1 MQVDNAA
8 LIIFTNKPHT
18 CLMKFGHRAR
28 AAYVHAHVSQQDTI
42 TKMAA
47 TTYSIPLTKLH
58 VQFIRAAA
66 RSLYYHHEQK
76 YRAHEPLSSRSS
88 KQCYRLRS
96 QSSHSI
102 PSVNRHAF
110 EPGNWRSWHAGFM
123 CSGHCLQFS
132 TATTLLLGSKNK
144 ARDRRSLEA
153 RLQTILQAE
162 GRDDNVNVLHGEE
175 ELKQKGPR
183 MHDVHTPDEN
193 QKLLVIQPEYKS
205 GQVEKPYVPATNKLE
220 EAVTLAEAITGWEV
234 HSQRVDSIRH
244 VHNQFLFGKGKVK
257 ELQESVAKLGEAIT
271 GVFINVP
278 TLTPLQHRT
287 LEQLFGVDI
296 YDRFG
301 IVLRIFKERAH
312 TKEAKIQVE
321 LAEIPYLKM
330 RFFEQLE
337 EEGGFSHLRGG
348 TGKIGGAGETSI
360 DLMKQKLSRRQKRL
374 RDELKEIRRKNHLR
388 REQRAKHTSM
398 PVVAIVGYT
407 NAGKTTL
414 IKALTHD
421 QSMQPEDMPF
431 ATLDSTV
438 HAGKLPCGL
447 KVLYVD
453 TIGFISDLPHELVES
468 FQTTL
473 EDVVTA
479 VSTL

>member
-1 MQVDNAA
+1 MFTSACTCGAA
-8 LIIFTNKPHT
+8 NSSGNDKKTRDVEK
-18 CLMKFGHRAR
+18 KDQEAV
-28 AAYVHAHVSQQDTI
+28 AD
-42 TKMAA
+42 
-47 TTYSIPLTKLH
+47 
-58 VQFIRAAA
+58 
-66 RSLYYHHEQK
+66 YHKE
-76 YRAHEPLSSRSS
+76 
-88 KQCYRLRS
+88 
-96 QSSHSI
+96 
-102 PSVNRHAF
+102 V
-110 EPGNWRSWHAGFM
+110 
-123 CSGHCLQFS
+123 
-132 TATTLLLGSKNK
+132 
-144 ARDRRSLEA
+144 EA
-153 RLQTILQAE
+153 
-162 GRDDNVNVLHGEE
+162 
-175 ELKQKGPR
+175 KGPH
-183 MHDVHTPDEN
+183 MHEVHTPDEN
-193 QKLLVIQPEYKS
+193 QKLLVIQPEYKY
-205 GQVEKPYVPATNKLE
+205 GHVEKPYVPVTYKLD
-220 EAVTLAEAITGWEV
+220 EAVSLAEAITGWQV
-234 HSQRVDSIRH
+234 HSQRVDSIRQI
-244 VHNQFLFGKGKVK
+244 HNKFLFGTGKVK
-257 ELQESVAKLGEAIT
+257 ELQSTVRELSNAIT

-287 LEQLFGVDI
+287 LEELFEVSV

-330 RFFEQLE
+330 RYFEQLE

-348 TGKIGGAGETSI
+348 TGKMGGAGETSVDVI
-360 DLMKQKLSRRQKRL
+360 KQKLNKRQKHL
-374 RDELKEIRRKNHLR
+374 REVLKEIRRKHHLS
-388 REQRAKHTSM
+388 REQRSKHTSL

-421 QSMQPEDMPF
+421 QSMQPKDMLF

-453 TIGFISDLPHELVES
+453 TIGFVSDLPHELVES

-479 VSTL
+479 VRVVYVW

>member
-1 MQVDNAA
+1 M
-8 LIIFTNKPHT
+8 
-18 CLMKFGHRAR
+18 
-28 AAYVHAHVSQQDTI
+28 
-42 TKMAA
+42 
-47 TTYSIPLTKLH
+47 
-58 VQFIRAAA
+58 
-66 RSLYYHHEQK
+66 EQ
-76 YRAHEPLSSRSS
+76 
-88 KQCYRLRS
+88 
-96 QSSHSI
+96 
-102 PSVNRHAF
+102 
-110 EPGNWRSWHAGFM
+110 
-123 CSGHCLQFS
+123 
-132 TATTLLLGSKNK
+132 T
-144 ARDRRSLEA
+144 
-153 RLQTILQAE
+153 RLQVILGHGDVQ
-162 GRDDNVNVLHGEE
+162 GEE
-175 ELKQKGPR
+175 ELKQKGPQ

-205 GQVEKPYVPATNKLE
+205 GHVEKPYVPATYKLE
-220 EAVTLAEAITGWEV
+220 EAVSLAEAITGWEV

-244 VHNQFLFGKGKVK
+244 IHNQFLFGKGKVK
-257 ELQESVAKLGEAIT
+257 ELQEAIGELGEAIM

-278 TLTPLQHRT
+278 ALTPLQHHT

-321 LAEIPYLKM
+321 LAEIPYLRV
-330 RFFEQLE
+330 RFFEQME
-337 EEGGFSHLRGG
+337 EEGGFEHLRGG
-348 TGKIGGAGETSI
+348 TGKMGGAGETSVA
-360 DLMKQKLSRRQKRL
+360 LMKQKLNRRQKQL
-374 RDELKEIRRKNHLR
+374 RNELKEIRQKNHLR
-388 REQRAKHTSM
+388 REQRARRASL

-453 TIGFISDLPHELVES
+453 TIGFVSDLPHELVES

-479 VSTL
+479 VSAYLC

>member
-1 MQVDNAA
+1 MVTAY
-8 LIIFTNKPHT
+8 IHVHT
-18 CLMKFGHRAR
+18 VTSKA
-28 AAYVHAHVSQQDTI
+28 
-42 TKMAA
+42 KMAA
-47 TTYSIPLTKLH
+47 TTCSLHLTKLH
-58 VQFIRAAA
+58 VQFVRAAA
-66 RSLYYHHEQK
+66 RSLHCHHGPRK
-76 YRAHEPLSSRSS
+76 YRVYDEPLDCRSS
-88 KQCYRLRS
+88 SIKQCYRLLRCQLSRS
-96 QSSHSI
+96 ILSL
-102 PSVNRHAF
+102 NRHAF
-110 EPGNWRSWHAGFM
+110 KPADWRSWHAGYM
-123 CSGHCLQFS
+123 CTGHCLRRFT
-132 TATTLLLGSKNK
+132 TATTLLLGNKNK
-144 ARDRRSLEA
+144 TRDRRSLEA
-153 RLQTILQAE
+153 RLQAILQQAE
-162 GRDDNVNVLHGEE
+162 GKDDDINVPQGEE
-175 ELKQKGPR
+175 QVKQKGPR

-205 GQVEKPYVPATNKLE
+205 GHVEKPYVPATYKLE
-220 EAVTLAEAITGWEV
+220 EAVLLAEAITGWEV

-244 VHNQFLFGKGKVK
+244 IHNQFLFGKGKVK
-257 ELQESVAKLGEAIT
+257 ELQDSIIELGEAIT

-278 TLTPLQHRT
+278 ALTPLQHRT

-348 TGKIGGAGETSI
+348 TGKMGGAGETSI
-360 DLMKQKLSRRQKRL
+360 DLMKQKLNRRQKRL
-374 RDELKEIRRKNHLR
+374 RDELKEIRRKNYLR
-388 REQRAKHTSM
+388 REQRAKHTSL

-453 TIGFISDLPHELVES
+453 TIGFVSDLPHELVES

-473 EDVVTA
+473 EDVVAA
-479 VSTL
+479 VSTPC